1 MVSLLLFRLYSY
13 SIISVSQHASNFLCV
28 LYFIYQHYL
37 PPSTQD
43 IADGSMNMMMNIYRD
58 LLPSLGGYL
67 TDKNRIHRARLE
79 LFVQEL
85 ARREPLYFEHRAIED
100 QTSEYA
106 GPQYRDFYYEVFFM
120 HANAVSLV
128 ACSCCIF

>member
-1 MVSLLLFRLYSY
+1 
-13 SIISVSQHASNFLCV
+13 
-28 LYFIYQHYL
+28 
-37 PPSTQD
+37 
-43 IADGSMNMMMNIYRD
+43 MNMMMNIYRD

-106 GPQYRDFYYEVFFM
+106 GPQYRDFYYEVFVL
-120 HANAVSLV
+120 HAVALLVLALAFKIPVPFLLVFYVSPSSGSSP
-128 ACSCCIF
+128 AMRRASAR